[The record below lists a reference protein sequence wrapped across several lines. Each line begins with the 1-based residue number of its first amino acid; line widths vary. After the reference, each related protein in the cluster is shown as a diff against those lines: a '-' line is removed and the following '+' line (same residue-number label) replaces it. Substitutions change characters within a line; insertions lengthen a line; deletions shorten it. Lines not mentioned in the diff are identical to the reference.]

1 MGVFGGS
8 DIAIFNVNLA
18 TLSNR
23 AAKTTGHNVVKR
35 FLHMHNSYH
44 NKDHGDKIATDR
56 ICLFLMRPQP
66 SK

>member
-1 MGVFGGS
+1 
-8 DIAIFNVNLA
+8 
-18 TLSNR
+18 
-23 AAKTTGHNVVKR
+23 
-35 FLHMHNSYH
+35 MHNSYH